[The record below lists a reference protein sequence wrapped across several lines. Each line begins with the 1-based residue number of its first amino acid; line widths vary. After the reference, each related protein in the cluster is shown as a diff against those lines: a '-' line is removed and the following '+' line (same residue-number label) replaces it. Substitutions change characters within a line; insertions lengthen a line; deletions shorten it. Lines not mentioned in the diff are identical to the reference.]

1 MRLQGQSF
9 LCVQGGKEVQKK
21 MDGEADLLFGA
32 VKKENRTVARRLH
45 SAVFAGA
52 GYETRTRYL
61 LLGKQTLY
69 RVS

>member
-1 MRLQGQSF
+1 M
-9 LCVQGGKEVQKK
+9 E
-21 MDGEADLLFGA
+21 GEADLLFGA

-69 RVS
+69 QVS